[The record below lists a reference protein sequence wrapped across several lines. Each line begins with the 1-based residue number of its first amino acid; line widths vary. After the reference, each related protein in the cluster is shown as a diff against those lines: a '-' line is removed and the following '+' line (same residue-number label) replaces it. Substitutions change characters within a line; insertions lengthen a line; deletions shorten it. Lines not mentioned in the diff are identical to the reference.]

1 MLLYASRKNVTIQT
15 YDDDVGDV
23 QMLHGVF
30 QNGQSV
36 QIIAWHLVANV
47 SVHKNFS
54 RTRRQESVSMYVS

>member
-1 MLLYASRKNVTIQT
+1 MQT

-47 SVHKNFS
+47 SVHKHFS